1 MRNKLFTASVDKM
14 LFKQYPMGSDL
25 EKQKVVTK
33 IFNPYGEG
41 RWYLLNSDPE
51 DPDYIWA
58 IVSMFGNVEIGSVS
72 RSELESIRL
81 RPFGL
86 PLERDLY
93 FTPKNAKEVYEG
105 LLSGKFFEEGG
116 RMSQDE
122 YYQTSK
128 EAKSSGFNNPFL
140 GKTLVKTT
148 MDLTEDDIGMD
159 IPAGTEGYIF
169 YVPMDAEDSIG
180 IVIDGNHVYL
190 NQDAVEVVFAKG
202 GKVDILKWQ
211 LTPQRDLFED
221 YENIPPQIQK
231 ILDKHEEAFMDGNYE
246 GLAKALKEVEAKG
259 YTFDYYLDGQ
269 AYGLRPKGV
278 EINQLIGYE
287 EFAKGGE
294 INESRVNRQLEKLHE
309 KGYLK
314 RYIDTRGTGKKVFET
329 IRKNNDMDNTY
340 SRYESANMH
349 ELGIQ
354 QNAYMTLEEVKTWIN
369 KTMPVKNNN

>member
-1 MRNKLFTASVDKM
+1 M

>member
-1 MRNKLFTASVDKM
+1 
-14 LFKQYPMGSDL
+14 
-25 EKQKVVTK
+25 
-33 IFNPYGEG
+33 
-41 RWYLLNSDPE
+41 
-51 DPDYIWA
+51 
-58 IVSMFGNVEIGSVS
+58 
-72 RSELESIRL
+72 
-81 RPFGL
+81 
-86 PLERDLY
+86 
-93 FTPKNAKEVYEG
+93 
-105 LLSGKFFEEGG
+105 
-116 RMSQDE
+116 
-122 YYQTSK
+122 
-128 EAKSSGFNNPFL
+128 
-140 GKTLVKTT
+140 
-148 MDLTEDDIGMD
+148 
-159 IPAGTEGYIF
+159 
-169 YVPMDAEDSIG
+169 MDAEDSIG